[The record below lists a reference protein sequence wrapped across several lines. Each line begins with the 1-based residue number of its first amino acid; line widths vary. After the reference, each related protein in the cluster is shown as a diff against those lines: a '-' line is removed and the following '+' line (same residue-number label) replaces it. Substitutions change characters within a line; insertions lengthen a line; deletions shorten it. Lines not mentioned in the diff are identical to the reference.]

1 MIVTLFGTAV
11 AALGLG
17 WAAVATAT
25 RSSLFSS
32 ETVNPFGAVGTADPA
47 ADTLCGE
54 AMTQTHFAQSA
65 GWKLVTLTNLRE
77 VEDLL
82 DCLEASSV
90 NEREVH
96 TLGTSNFAVRWR

>member
-25 RSSLFSS
+25 RSSLFHP
-32 ETVNPFGAVGTADPA
+32 ETVNPFDAVGSSDPTD
-47 ADTLCGE
+47 DTLSGE
-54 AMTQTHFAQSA
+54 AVTRTQFAQSA

-90 NEREVH
+90 GEREVH
-96 TLGTSNFAVRWR
+96 TLGGSNFAVRWR